1 MLRRRARTRGEGAT
15 GEAGDEGGAGG
26 GRGSNLGIVISEA
39 GGTGVARVKEIVVQ
53 QEFREKVE
61 DREAM
66 MFLTSF

>member
-1 MLRRRARTRGEGAT
+1 
-15 GEAGDEGGAGG
+15 
-26 GRGSNLGIVISEA
+26 LGIVISEA

-61 DREAM
+61 DVREEAM